1 MQKLPSAELMKYI
14 KLCVW
19 VFKRRL
25 TGEQIENFSA
35 TVPAAATDQHKILSK
50 TFDFFAILN
59 WWHGEVM
66 AARGSPGGA
75 VGGVVG
81 GAVGGA
87 REDWRS
93 AFFPRLAGLRR
104 QECFTDTRWATVG
117 LYFHSANSNLWE
129 LGWVYRNDAN
139 STSQS
144 GKNLQKNLLLL
155 DQESQ
160 MKLAIKFSTGPHD
173 NTKARNDITFFSL
186 SPTPHIHVPRRP
198 C

>member
-14 KLCVW
+14 KLCVR

-50 TFDFFAILN
+50 SFDFFAILN
-59 WWHGEVM
+59 WRHKEVM
-66 AARGSPGGA
+66 AARGSP
-75 VGGVVG
+75 G

-104 QECFTDTRWATVG
+104 QECFTDTR
-117 LYFHSANSNLWE
+117 
-129 LGWVYRNDAN
+129 
-139 STSQS
+139 
-144 GKNLQKNLLLL
+144 
-155 DQESQ
+155 
-160 MKLAIKFSTGPHD
+160 
-173 NTKARNDITFFSL
+173 
-186 SPTPHIHVPRRP
+186 
-198 C
+198 